1 MLSGHVGLQDF
12 IFAKEYK
19 GMMGYKPGA
28 CVPAL
33 EVARWLFNML
43 YLNIIIIEKFVNIF
57 HSSPGEV
64 QAMFS
69 Q

>member
-1 MLSGHVGLQDF
+1 
-12 IFAKEYK
+12 
-19 GMMGYKPGA
+19 MMGYKPGA